1 MMVKQFTNIKKK
13 TTTYDVENC
22 GLGIGQALQC
32 GEIKPVSGTLPF
44 DNWISKGN
52 TEHGT

>member
-1 MMVKQFTNIKKK
+1 MELLTIKKNN
-13 TTTYDVENC
+13 TTYDVENC
-22 GLGIGQALQC
+22 GLGIGQAHQC